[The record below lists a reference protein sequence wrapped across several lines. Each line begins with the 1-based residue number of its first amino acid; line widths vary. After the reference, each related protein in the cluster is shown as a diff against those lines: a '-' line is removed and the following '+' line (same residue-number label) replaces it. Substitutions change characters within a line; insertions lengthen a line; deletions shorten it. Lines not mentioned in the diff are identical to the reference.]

1 MSIFNNKVLSTGF
14 LAITLLAGC
23 NSMNQKSL
31 DKTTKTEAVSLSHW
45 ANSEYKEQYRPQ
57 IHFSPLKHWMNDPN
71 GMVYYQG
78 EYHLFYQYHPESTV
92 WGPMHW
98 GHAVSVDLVNWQ
110 ELPIALFPDEFGTI
124 FSGSAVVDW
133 NNTSGLGTA
142 ENPPMVAIFTYHDAE
157 ADKMGAIDFQTQGLA
172 FSLDK
177 GRTWTKYANNP
188 VMLNPGKR
196 DFRDPK
202 VSWNSKANKWIM
214 VLAEGQ
220 EIGFYS
226 SDNLLSWKL
235 ESHFGQGWGNH
246 SGVWECPDLISLQV
260 DESGNRKDVLIV
272 SIGAGGPNG
281 GSATQ
286 YFVGD
291 FDGHEYVLDPTFQN
305 ELQQTPAFFPEGE
318 VYDDFE
324 NGLEKWQATGEA
336 FAFASAP
343 TRGSHTNQAPING
356 YVGDHLINSFSNGDK
371 AIGSLLSK
379 PFVISQGFI
388 NFYIGGGQHPNK
400 VGMQLVID
408 DVVVRSA
415 TGQNSEQFRY
425 VGWDVNEF
433 VGQTA
438 RIKIIDSESGS
449 WGHTYIDQIVFSD
462 ELASNRIEPA
472 QWLDSGTDNY
482 AGVTFSDMPNTD
494 GRSILMGWMSNWQY
508 ANKVP
513 SKSFRSAMT
522 LPRTL
527 SLKTT
532 SEGLRLTSLPVKEV
546 DAAEQVIKEVGPF
559 NGQNKV
565 LLNSPAKSENAFRV
579 SFALSNFAQQKID
592 IELFNLAGDK
602 VIIALDAVNASMT
615 LDRTQSGDVS
625 FEEGFAGVQ
634 YAPFHSLGIKDTVD
648 IIVDHS
654 SIEIFINDGESVM
667 TALVFPQ
674 SILTGVGLSSL
685 ENFNV
690 SDAKIAEF
698 SSMWVSLEQEAK

>member
-1 MSIFNNKVLSTGF
+1 MSIFNKKVLSTGF
-14 LAITLLAGC
+14 LAMTLLAGC
-23 NSMNQKSL
+23 NSMNQMNL
-31 DKTTKTEAVSLSHW
+31 DTKTVKQNAVSQSLW
-45 ANSEYKEQYRPQ
+45 DANEYQEQYRPQ

-98 GHAVSVDLVNWQ
+98 GHAVSTDLVNWE

-124 FSGSAVVDW
+124 FSGSAVIDW

-142 ENPPMVAIFTYHDAE
+142 DNPPMVAIFTYHDAE

-177 GRTWTKYANNP
+177 GRTWKKYANNP

-226 SDNLLSWKL
+226 SDNLLNWKL

-260 DESGNRKDVLIV
+260 DENGNRKDVLIV

-286 YFVGD
+286 YFIGE
-291 FDGHEYVLDPTFQN
+291 FDGHEYVLDPTFQD
-305 ELQQTPAFFPEGE
+305 ELQQTPAVFPEGE
-318 VYDDFE
+318 VFDDFE
-324 NGLEKWQATGEA
+324 HGLEKWDANGEA
-336 FAFASAP
+336 FASSP
-343 TRGSHTNQAPING
+343 TRGSYTNQAPING
-356 YVGDHLINSFSNGDK
+356 YVGEYLINSFNNGDK

-379 PFVISQGFI
+379 PFVISKGFI

-400 VGMQLVID
+400 VGMQLIID

-462 ELASNRIEPA
+462 ALASNRIEPA
-472 QWLDSGTDNY
+472 VWLDFGTDNY
-482 AGVTFSDMPNTD
+482 AGVTFSDMPDSD

-513 SKSFRSAMT
+513 TRSFRSAMT

-532 SEGLRLTSLPVKEV
+532 SQGLRLTSLPVKEV
-546 DAAEQVIKEVGPF
+546 VAAEQVIKELGPLS
-559 NGQNKV
+559 GQNTY
-565 LLNSPAKSENAFRV
+565 LLNSPSLSENAFRV
-579 SFALSNFAQQKID
+579 SFALSNTRQQKIN

-602 VIIALDAVNASMT
+602 VITTLDTVNASMT

-625 FEEGFAGVQ
+625 FDEGFAGVQ
-634 YAPFHSLGIKDTVD
+634 YAPFHSMGNKDTVD

-654 SIEIFINDGESVM
+654 SIEIFINDGESVI

-674 SILTGVGLSSL
+674 SILSGIRLSSD

-690 SDAKIAEF
+690 NDAKIAEF
-698 SSMWVSLEQEAK
+698 SSMWISSEQEAK